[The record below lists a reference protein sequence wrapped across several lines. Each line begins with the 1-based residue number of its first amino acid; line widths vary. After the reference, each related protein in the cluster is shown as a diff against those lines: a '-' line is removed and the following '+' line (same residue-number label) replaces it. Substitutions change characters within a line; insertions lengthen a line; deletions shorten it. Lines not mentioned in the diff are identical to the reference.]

1 MLKLGL
7 PTRKEKADGCPK
19 GEKGQGMIEFL
30 MTLPVWMLLI
40 WMIWSYAIHWWMQ
53 VSAATA
59 VHDGVAIVAQ
69 GGTAAQGKE
78 RAGEIL
84 DSSLGPLGEGL
95 ADQVWIEPLPSHRSV
110 IGGVSASWRSPLSYW
125 GFPEMQVS
133 ARSFQ
138 RDERFYGGAP
148 HAWE

>member
-1 MLKLGL
+1 
-7 PTRKEKADGCPK
+7 
-19 GEKGQGMIEFL
+19 MIEFL

-59 VHDGVAIVAQ
+59 VHDGVAIKFAQHAGIEVA
-69 GGTAAQGKE
+69 AAQGKE